1 MEGGQ
6 RRGNIIYLLEL
17 LFDPHW
23 GTEHKIFLSK
33 YQVNHT
39 DLWMLGVEGDNIR
52 VWSGPGRLV
61 RVVPPEGLL
70 MSRRKGFLWYWC
82 VWGIGRG
89 SWANQHEVQVLVK
102 VAQSCLWDPVD
113 YTVHWLLLAWCET
126 WMRWERIGFSL
137 PLEDLCVFHAEL
149 GTSIL
154 GCSRKN
160 HCRV

>member
-6 RRGNIIYLLEL
+6 RRGNVIYLLEL

-52 VWSGPGRLV
+52 VWTVQGDWWGWS
-61 RVVPPEGLL
+61 LL
-70 MSRRKGFLWYWC
+70 RDFSWAG
-82 VWGIGRG
+82 GRG
-89 SWANQHEVQVLVK
+89 FCGTDACGGSGGGAEHEVRVLVK
-102 VAQSCLWDPVD
+102 VAQSCPTLCDPVD

-126 WMRWERIGFSL
+126 WMRWERVGLSL